1 MTFIILKKCGQ
12 IHTGLFRSFRFCR
25 FQQTNAFIQIPGHQL
40 VHPFAIFISQGF
52 MGCHPQ
58 KLSGCLPVALNELKA
73 VMGKQPLPHSDWL
86 PDEPGKSLH
95 SFLLSDKISP
105 VHFYS
110 STPPYT
116 TRVKKASGDSFPPPP
131 WPLPG

>member
-1 MTFIILKKCGQ
+1 MMFIILKKCGQ

-58 KLSGCLPVALNELKA
+58 KLSGCLPVALLDSSRCRIQIGYRMSRVNLYTRFYYLNATIYNSRKESIWGFISATTLASSRLKFN
-73 VMGKQPLPHSDWL
+73 
-86 PDEPGKSLH
+86 
-95 SFLLSDKISP
+95 SF
-105 VHFYS
+105 
-110 STPPYT
+110 
-116 TRVKKASGDSFPPPP
+116 
-131 WPLPG
+131 